1 LSGEIQALYNQAAEK
16 LGHDDIIPFNQFLN
30 PSEEDIAT
38 GDQTEAEDQTD
49 GEDIYID
56 MESSEAQDI
65 DENGPPPEIP
75 SNSEIMGHLQDIL
88 LWVGS
93 KEKSTQDHIRQ
104 VESLISE
111 FGRIQVEEKRQVTLK
126 DMGWKPK

>member
-1 LSGEIQALYNQAAEK
+1 MYDVCLR
-16 LGHDDIIPFNQFLN
+16 
-30 PSEEDIAT
+30 
-38 GDQTEAEDQTD
+38 QTYSACICTVQLQQAEDQTD

-56 MESSEAQDI
+56 IESSEAQDI

-111 FGRIQVEEKRQVTLK
+111 FGRIQFKEKR
-126 DMGWKPK
+126 